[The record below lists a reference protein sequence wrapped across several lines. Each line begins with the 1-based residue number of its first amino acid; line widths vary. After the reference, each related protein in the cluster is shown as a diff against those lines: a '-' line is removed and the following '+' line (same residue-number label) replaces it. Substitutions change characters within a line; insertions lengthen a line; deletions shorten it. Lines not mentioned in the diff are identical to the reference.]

1 MSYRHSQW
9 LKTHQCVISRFWRS
23 QAPDPCLGPTA
34 RRFQRLSVSPGSG
47 PRLPSSKPAA
57 RRLLPSLAFCS
68 CRPMSSLNFD
78 LPASLLAGPLRLLD
92 PPEQPWFASPSEI
105 LNLNHIARSL
115 LPCKGNTLS
124 QRLGGKGRGH
134 PVMGSAGDAGGTGH
148 GGGGDRCPNS

>member
-1 MSYRHSQW
+1 MCYLTVLEVPGPGS
-9 LKTHQCVISRFWRS
+9 VS
-23 QAPDPCLGPTA
+23 QANSQALPETVRVPGLGPT
-34 RRFQRLSVSPGSG
+34 S
-47 PRLPSSKPAA
+47 PSSKPAA

-124 QRLGGKGRGH
+124 RRLGGQGVDTH
-134 PVMGSAGDAGGTGH
+134 
-148 GGGGDRCPNS
+148 